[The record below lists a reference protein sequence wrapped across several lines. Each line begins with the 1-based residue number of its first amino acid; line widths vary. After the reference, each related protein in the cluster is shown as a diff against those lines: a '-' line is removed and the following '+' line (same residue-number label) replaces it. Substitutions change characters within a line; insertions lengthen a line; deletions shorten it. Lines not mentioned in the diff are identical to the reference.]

1 MAVAAALRA
10 PVAAPAPPVA
20 APAALPAP
28 SRAPG
33 LSTLGPGQP
42 LHTSVRLPVEQSF
55 GTNLSAVRVHEG
67 PAAAALAGQYQARA
81 FATGSAIVLGAGER
95 ASDLGLMAHES
106 AHVVQQSRGFP
117 TVQRA
122 PLQGGGAGHLES
134 EASAASAAVL
144 VGRPFTVTGRA
155 PSGSIQRTSWWDR
168 ATSAVS
174 GAVRSVAGAVRSA
187 ASAVAEAAGDFL
199 GRILNYLRE
208 RVTSI
213 PGYDVLGFVLGRDP
227 VTQQPI
233 ERNARNLLRAITGLI
248 PGGREMFTNLERS
261 GVLER
266 AFGWVNEELTRL
278 QLTWAVIRG
287 AIQEFIGRLGVGD
300 LLNLSGVFDRARAIF
315 GPILQ
320 RLLAFA
326 TAAGSKILEFIF
338 EGALA
343 LAGGAAQRVLAIFRR
358 IGATFRLVVNDPVGF
373 LRNLLAAVMGG
384 FRQFG
389 TNILTHLR
397 TAIFDWLFG
406 ALAGAGLR
414 LPARFDLAG
423 IISLVLQVLGLTWD
437 ALRLRLVRIVGEPAV
452 RTLETAFDFIR
463 TIVTQGLAAAWERII
478 EFATGLVDTVID
490 GIKAWVAR
498 TIVGQAIARIVTMF
512 NPVGAIINA
521 IMTIYNTVMFLV
533 ERAQQIM
540 AFVDSVLDSIT
551 NIATGN
557 ITAAV
562 GYVERTLARILPLVI
577 SFLAR
582 LIGLG
587 GISDRIRDIIARI
600 RAPIERAMDR
610 VADWIQRTGR
620 RFLSRALG
628 GDPNATPQQRL
639 QAAMTDAGAAVRRLS
654 GSAIGLAVLRP
665 VLALVRTRHNLTSL
679 EAVPR
684 NGEWILVGRVNPT
697 QEFPSGKRVDTG
709 TAGAGNPIPSRITY
723 QAADSRRGGKRMVA
737 DPVGPD
743 MLGQGS
749 EPSDSGNSTIWPIV
763 NIQRNGTRLY
773 VRGHLLN
780 HHIGGPGNDPRN
792 LTPITYRANGD
803 HQRTVES
810 HIKTHIRG
818 GGYAKYTVIVNYPG
832 TPLAVPSGVNPAEGE
847 LATTLTTRWTLKN
860 LGPSGTLVNVGS
872 EQEHTVNNIGPTA
885 SPHWP
890 QT

>member
-1 MAVAAALRA
+1 MAVAALRA
-10 PVAAPAPPVA
+10 PVAAPAPQPVA
-20 APAALPAP
+20 PVSLPAP

-33 LSTLGPGQP
+33 LSSLGPGQP
-42 LHTSVRLPVEQSF
+42 LSAPVRQPIERSL
-55 GTNLSAVRVHEG
+55 GTNLSSVRVHEG
-67 PAAAALAGQYQARA
+67 PAAAALASQYQARA
-81 FATGSAIVLGAGER
+81 FATGSAIILGAGER
-95 ASDLGLMAHES
+95 SSDLGLMAHES

-117 TVQRA
+117 ALQCA
-122 PLQGGGAGHLES
+122 PLQGIGAGRLEA
-134 EASAASAAVL
+134 EAGAASAAVL
-144 VGRPFTVTGRA
+144 SGQRYAISGRA
-155 PSGSIQRTSWWDR
+155 PAGAIQRTSWWDR
-168 ATSAVS
+168 ATSAVG
-174 GAVRSVAGAVRSA
+174 GAVRSVAGAVSSA
-187 ASAVAEAAGDFL
+187 ASAVVDAAGNFL
-199 GRILNYLRE
+199 ARIIEHLRS

-213 PGYDVLGFVLGRDP
+213 PGYDVLAFVLGRDP
-227 VTQQPI
+227 VTQQPV

-248 PGGREMFTNLERS
+248 PGGREMYTNLERS
-261 GVLER
+261 GVIER
-266 AFGWVNEELTRL
+266 AFSWIDGELTRL

-287 AIQEFIGRLGVGD
+287 AIQGFINSLGAGD
-300 LLNLSGVFDRARAIF
+300 LLNLSGVVDRARALF
-315 GPILQ
+315 GPILS
-320 RLLAFA
+320 RLLTFA

-358 IGATFRLVVNDPVGF
+358 IGATFRLIVNDPVGF

-389 TNILTHLR
+389 AHILDHLR
-397 TAIFDWLFG
+397 TAVFEWLFG

-414 LPARFDLAG
+414 LPARLDFAG
-423 IISLVLQVLGLTWD
+423 IISIVLQVLGLTWD

-463 TIVTQGLAAAWERII
+463 TIVTQGLAAAWERIL

-540 AFVDSVLDSIT
+540 AFVDSVLDSIN

-654 GSAIGLAVLRP
+654 GSAVGLAVLRP

-684 NGEWILVGRVNPT
+684 NGEWILIGRVNPT

-709 TAGAGNPIPSRITY
+709 TAGAGAPIPSRVTY
-723 QAADSRRGGKRMVA
+723 SAANSRLGGRRMVA

-743 MLGQGS
+743 MLGLGS
-749 EPSDSGNSTIWPIV
+749 EPSDSGNSAIWPIV
-763 NIQRNGTRLY
+763 NRQRNGTRLY

-803 HQRTVES
+803 HQRSVET
-810 HIKTHIRG
+810 HIKTHIRN
-818 GGYAKYTVIVNYPG
+818 GGYAKYTVIVNYPS
-832 TPLAVPSGVNPAEGE
+832 TPLTVPAGVHPAEGE
-847 LATTLTTRWTLKN
+847 LATTLTTRWTLKTVGAN
-860 LGPSGTLVNVGS
+860 GTLTNVGS
-872 EQEHTVNNIGPTA
+872 EEEHTVNNIGPTA
-885 SPHWP
+885 DPHWP